1 MEGNIMSS
9 NIANDN
15 VVLRENIQ
23 IVNAE
28 VVSQNE
34 KKSVLKEKGYQFVK
48 RTVDIIGGL
57 VGTILLVPI
66 TIAIGVGRMIT
77 KENDGPIF
85 YEQLRIGK
93 NGKQFRLYKYRS
105 MVIDADRKLE
115 EYLAQNEEARKEYKK
130 YKKLKHDP
138 RITKVGDVIRKFSI
152 DEFPQF
158 INVLKGDMS
167 LVGPRPYLPRER
179 EDMGENYDT
188 IVTVKPGITGY
199 WQVNGRNDIDFE
211 ERTQMD
217 IAYIHDK
224 CLWFDFKLLV
234 KTFLRI
240 FKKEGA

>member
-1 MEGNIMSS
+1 MSS

-15 VVLRENIQ
+15 VVLQESIPMLKVPSNAQTVQNTEKITAREITYRV
-23 IVNAE
+23 I
-28 VVSQNE
+28 
-34 KKSVLKEKGYQFVK
+34 K
-48 RTVDIIGGL
+48 RCMDIIGSL
-57 VGTILLVPI
+57 VGIVLLVPI
-66 TIAIGVGRMIT
+66 TIVIWIGRLIL
-77 KENDGPIF
+77 KENDGPLF

-105 MVIDADRKLE
+105 MVMDADKKLA
-115 EYLAQNEEARKEYKK
+115 EYLKENEEARKEYKK
-130 YKKLKHDP
+130 YKKLKEDP
-138 RITKVGDVIRKFSI
+138 RITRIGNVIRKFSI

-217 IAYIHDK
+217 VAYVHDK
-224 CLWFDFKLLV
+224 CTWFDIKLII
-234 KTFLRI
+234 KTFLKI
-240 FKKEGA
+240 FKKEGAI